1 MTGAG
6 PDGSGAEGT
15 PGGGSGAGAA
25 PGIADL
31 VLRVAGGA
39 VATAA
44 GLVTAVWALYLVP
57 LRVDTWVGQVR
68 LPVAVLLATA
78 GNLLL
83 IRFARNVTG
92 IRWGAVL
99 PGVSWF
105 AVIVLSLEATS
116 EGDRLLVPNDWV
128 ATLTI
133 FGGVVTIVVGT
144 ALAFVDRSTMT

>member
-1 MTGAG
+1 MTGAWR
-6 PDGSGAEGT
+6 A
-15 PGGGSGAGAA
+15 
-25 PGIADL
+25 ADL
-31 VLRVAGGA
+31 MLRVAGGA

-92 IRWGAVL
+92 TRWGALL